1 MLQAVC
7 PARDREGGA
16 AQVHGQAG
24 AGLRAGPGDQHLPE
38 LPGDQE
44 EVRLAGGAEGQ
55 VGTLELAGRNTVEVH
70 QLGAGGAKTRV
81 QEQQERLL
89 GTLE

>member
-7 PARDREGGA
+7 PARDHEGGA
-16 AQVHGQAG
+16 APVHGRAG
-24 AGLRAGPGDQHLPE
+24 TGLRAGPGDQHLPE

-55 VGTLELAGRNTVEVH
+55 VGTLGLAGRNTVEVH
-70 QLGAGGAKTRV
+70 
-81 QEQQERLL
+81 
-89 GTLE
+89 